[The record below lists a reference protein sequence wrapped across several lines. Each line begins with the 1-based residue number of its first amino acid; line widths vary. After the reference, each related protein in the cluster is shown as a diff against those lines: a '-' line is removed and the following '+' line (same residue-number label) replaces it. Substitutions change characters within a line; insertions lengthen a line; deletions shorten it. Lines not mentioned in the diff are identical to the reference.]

1 MKKLVTE
8 MRDGSSTREY
18 NGFQGRPYSAIWR
31 TIPIEGG
38 DKQHRSDLGTR
49 TRLLIQPIRG
59 GQSNEILLRKPN
71 GSVWTT
77 KNGTTGADGWAL
89 LSMNTVKN
97 NATGTYTI
105 NVTGVSKS
113 GATYDPGA
121 NVKSSTTFVLQ

>member
-1 MKKLVTE
+1 MGPGADLILPS
-8 MRDGSSTREY
+8 G
-18 NGFQGRPYSAIWR
+18 R
-31 TIPIEGG
+31 TIPVEGG
-38 DKQHRSDLGTR
+38 DKRHRSDLGTR

-77 KNGTTGADGWAL
+77 ETAPTGADGWAL
-89 LSMNTVKN
+89 FSMNTVKN

-121 NVKSSTTFVLQ
+121 NVKSSTTSVLQ